1 MKVERK
7 SKFYVFLM
15 EYLWSILFFVLA
27 CIVCV
32 QLFVESYRISNLAS
46 DKNEALLIGQVIA
59 EDLRMNAI
67 DEADGFILIE
77 ENHYQKN
84 TDKFVIDIY
93 QTPKALDY
101 VESTIEV
108 SKGHTVLINFT
119 VMSGG
124 Q

>member
-15 EYLWSILFFVLA
+15 EYLWSILFFMLA

-32 QLFVESYRISNLAS
+32 QLFVESYKTSNLVS
-46 DKNEALLIGQVIA
+46 DKNDALLIGQALA
-59 EDLRMNAI
+59 EDLRMNMI
-67 DEADGFILIE
+67 DETDGFILIA

-84 TDKFVIDIY
+84 TDKFVIDVY

-101 VESTIEV
+101 VESTIEI
-108 SKGHTVLINFT
+108 SNGDTVLINFT